1 MSFAYVILPLIVI
14 AVIVIEI
21 MEKSGKNRFAILGAS
36 FIIGLTVFSFAFMQS
51 RRAETNLRVVG
62 YANKLFDSD
71 TVKWNINLS
80 KRATFDE
87 VNQAYSQMNSDTQA
101 FKEFLITKGVK
112 TEDINLQPIT
122 ITPVYEQYGL
132 LTAYNIVQAIYVL
145 SSDLA
150 KIEEIS
156 LNPEFFG
163 KRNIIIDQSNL
174 TYYYSKLPELKK
186 QLLAEATADA
196 VSRAEEITHASK
208 AKLGKMKDARAGV
221 FQITEPYS
229 TEVSDW
235 GIYSTNTKKKSISVT
250 LTANFGL
257 K

>member
-87 VNQAYSQMNSDTQA
+87 VNQ
-101 FKEFLITKGVK
+101 
-112 TEDINLQPIT
+112 
-122 ITPVYEQYGL
+122 
-132 LTAYNIVQAIYVL
+132 
-145 SSDLA
+145 
-150 KIEEIS
+150 EI
-156 LNPEFFG
+156 G
-163 KRNIIIDQSNL
+163 
-174 TYYYSKLPELKK
+174 
-186 QLLAEATADA
+186 
-196 VSRAEEITHASK
+196 RAH
-208 AKLGKMKDARAGV
+208 V
-221 FQITEPYS
+221 
-229 TEVSDW
+229 
-235 GIYSTNTKKKSISVT
+235 
-250 LTANFGL
+250 
-257 K
+257 